1 MLNEIQEFQVRV
13 FKALAHPT
21 RLELIRVL
29 GEEGAK
35 CVCELV
41 QRSRFDQST
50 ISKHLSILKA
60 AGIVTSTKE
69 GLNVIYRLNME
80 CVYSFMKCIEQV
92 ALTRDAH
99 RCFTCTLGRPSDA
112 GAPDPVD
119 SM

>member
-1 MLNEIQEFQVRV
+1 MFDNVQDFQVRV

-21 RLELIRVL
+21 RLELIKAL
-29 GEEGAK
+29 AEEGSK

-41 QRSRFDQST
+41 ERSQFDQST